1 MTYVKKSKILTFFF
15 VEDSEDS
22 DSGSSS
28 GSSDSDETQT
38 SSDNDEPNTVD
49 NKQNE
54 IVDKSLGLDLSDDDS
69 DSSGWEI
76 SVTFQPFFCLKTR
89 NPADGKKTFCC

>member
-69 DSSGWEI
+69 DSSG
-76 SVTFQPFFCLKTR
+76 
-89 NPADGKKTFCC
+89 